1 MAPVP
6 LLAAQLF
13 DFHEGKGVDHG
24 SQDLSGDPRVEPAF
38 RGDVVDSREHL
49 VLPPAVHDAHSLRLL
64 ERDDLADERAALDEK
79 LPETRVEIVESTAN
93 IGQSVFRPVRRC
105 HASILTPTPVT
116 MIGRRHAT
124 GVNGIFVPLV
134 LD

>member
-1 MAPVP
+1 MVRSARSPRAEARSSFGACPSSRGHPPVP

-38 RGDVVDSREHL
+38 RGDVVDARQHL

-64 ERDDLADERAALDEK
+64 ERDDLADERAPLDEK
-79 LPETRVEIVESTAN
+79 VPETGIEIVESTAN
-93 IGQSVFRPVRRC
+93 I
-105 HASILTPTPVT
+105 
-116 MIGRRHAT
+116 
-124 GVNGIFVPLV
+124 
-134 LD
+134 